1 MLESALIF
9 VLSKSI
15 SRIAKSKGY
24 KGVWFVLMF
33 IALWFAGEIAGG
45 IAGIVVGIVST
56 GVPIGASTGVRQE
69 PPMLLVYVFGLMG
82 AALGAATA
90 FLIVNLVPP
99 AQPKED
105 EDELEEGEDDA
116 LAPTPRPQLKDEG
129 QYFDPEARRPPAGTD
144 SGKDKA

>member
-1 MLESALIF
+1 MLEIALIF
-9 VLSKSI
+9 VFSKSI
-15 SRIAKSKGY
+15 CRIAKSKGY

-33 IALWFAGEIAGG
+33 IAP
-45 IAGIVVGIVST
+45 GIVVGIVST

-99 AQPKED
+99 AQPKEG
-105 EDELEEGEDDA
+105 EEELEEGDDDVPA
-116 LAPTPRPQLKDEG
+116 LTPRPQLKDEG
-129 QYFDPEARRPPAGTD
+129 QYFDPEARRPPTSSA
-144 SGKDKA
+144 